1 MAVATKLN
9 TGKTVIVISSLDS
22 DYNYST
28 DFPDH
33 SNGVRLQSIQFL
45 PSGLNDV
52 CVIKDY
58 NGSVLV
64 SPECFYVSSLCKFA
78 TKYFDGKRVKFYYDV
93 SDSNN
98 TCTASANAKIIVN
111 IDDIVR

>member
-1 MAVATKLN
+1 MAVATKMN
-9 TGKTVIVISSLDS
+9 TGRTVVVISSLDA

-28 DFPDH
+28 DFAAYT
-33 SNGVRLQSIQFL
+33 NGVRVQSIQYL
-45 PSGLNDV
+45 PSGLNDK

-64 SPECFYVSSLCKFA
+64 SPEVFYVSSQCKFA
-78 TKYFDGKRVKFYYDV
+78 TKYFDGRRMKPYYDV

-98 TCTASANAKIIVN
+98 TCAASANAKIIIN
-111 IDDIVR
+111 LDDIVR